1 MRIKQPVLPLAK
13 AAFAAALRTGHGR
26 AIYHVENH
34 GSNGLEEIIIEA
46 CLTCVSYDPQLEVD
60 RAPWLFSIV
69 DRAKL
74 NAKVVQA
81 IKALENTPPPENQR
95 DSNQRSAILKEL
107 AASGSEDAR
116 CLLYSSLALFP
127 GTASVLGAE
136 EIIALDG
143 VDGLIYVVRQMGQ
156 WLQADPDFWVD
167 DYPIK
172 QFDASTGTEGGLAA
186 LERKAAIDSDIASY
200 LVGIREIHDSLSG
213 SSTRFEPMLFDGNE
227 VVAYVKKNPREQC
240 YWLRRWGPQA
250 TNDQCDIVF
259 AALLASEE
267 SEHVKR
273 LFRCFAK
280 TGVPRFE
287 SRLLRWIDHADSQ
300 VQWAAVE
307 ALAPKTHRELRDVA
321 KRLIANGN
329 VPNGVALL
337 VNNFFEGDF
346 SLCTKHLTQLDDADK
361 THHLVGELLNLCEA
375 HPGQE
380 ALDCLLYVYE
390 FSPCS
395 TCRKRAVKALTDTSI
410 APAWV
415 LAECAFD
422 ADPETRALAR
432 TDRPFN

>member
-1 MRIKQPVLPLAK
+1 MRIQHQVLPLAK
-13 AAFAAALRTGHGR
+13 ASFAAALRTGHGR
-26 AIYHVENH
+26 AIQHIENH
-34 GSNGLEEIIIEA
+34 GSNGLEDMIIEA
-46 CLTCVSYDPQLEVD
+46 CVACLSYDPQLEAE
-60 RAPWLFSIV
+60 RAPWLVSIV

-74 NAKVVQA
+74 SAEVVQA
-81 IKALENTPPPENQR
+81 IKALENTPPPEDQR

-116 CLLYSSLALFP
+116 RLLYSSLALFP
-127 GTASVLGAE
+127 GTASVIGAE

-143 VDGLIYVVRQMGQ
+143 LDGLKYVARQMGQ

-172 QFDASTGTEGGLAA
+172 QFDASTGIEGGLAA
-186 LERKAAIDSDIASY
+186 LEREAAVDSDIASY
-200 LVGIREIHDSLSG
+200 LAGIRETRDSHSG
-213 SSTRFEPMLFDGNE
+213 SSTRFEPMLFNGNE

-240 YWLRRWGPQA
+240 YWLKRWGTQA
-250 TNDQCDIVF
+250 TNNQCDIVF
-259 AALLASEE
+259 AALVASEE

-287 SRLLRWIDHADSQ
+287 SRLIRWIDHADPQ

-307 ALAPKTHRELRDVA
+307 ALAPKTHGELRRAA
-321 KRLIANGN
+321 KRLIADGN
-329 VPNGVALL
+329 VSNGVALL
-337 VNNFFEGDF
+337 VKNFFEGDF
-346 SLCTKHLTQLDDADK
+346 SMCMKHLTQLDDADA
-361 THHLVGELLNLCEA
+361 THHLVRELLNLCEA

-395 TCRKRAVKALTDTSI
+395 TCRKRAVKALTDANT

-415 LAECAFD
+415 LVESAFD